1 MYGIVGAVVI
11 IKNKQQTSPEPK
23 HRFRPADSTSGGPA
37 PSPALPLAP
46 PPQVRGPRPLLA
58 GARAHAHRA
67 PTGPLTWKSVAF
79 VYMVP

>member
-23 HRFRPADSTSGGPA
+23 HRFRPADSTRGGPA

-46 PPQVRGPRPLLA
+46 PLLA